1 MTKNM
6 KDKLVQQTTIIGGE
20 DGPVSVFIAGKGD
33 DFKLPLKDRFRNKR
47 YQIRKKKAEKRI
59 RPEAHTKEDTI
70 AYAKEKYGFLPLD
83 ETQRKYKNEKKC
95 VREGIVYKHRPELL
109 GEFLN
114 ITTPDVSNEKSLQEF
129 YELLRE
135 RERKIEAIS
144 DEEVPMDFRMF
155 ELVIGEG
162 HLEMI
167 LDFQWDIFAVSYG
180 GARKHMRKLRR
191 IAQDLYSYYGVT
203 EEDIANQTERYSA
216 LVCAWSEF

>member
-1 MTKNM
+1 M

-47 YQIRKKKAEKRI
+47 YQIRKKKAEKKI
-59 RPEAHTKEDTI
+59 RPEAHTKEETI
-70 AYAKEKYGFLPLD
+70 AYAKEKYGILPLD
-83 ETQRKYKNEKKC
+83 QTQRKYKNEKKC

-114 ITTPDVSNEKSLQEF
+114 ITTPDVSNEKSMQEF

-144 DEEVPMDFRMF
+144 DEEVPMDFKMF

-180 GARKHMRKLRR
+180 GARKQMRKLRR

-203 EEDIANQTERYSA
+203 EEDIRNQTERYSA

>member
-33 DFKLPLKDRFRNKR
+33 DFKVPLKDRFRNKR

-59 RPEAHTKEDTI
+59 RPEAHTKEETI
-70 AYAKEKYGFLPLD
+70 TYAKEKYGFLPLD
-83 ETQRKYKNEKKC
+83 ETQWKYKGEKRC

-109 GEFLN
+109 GELLN
-114 ITTPDVSNEKSLQEF
+114 ITTPDVLDEKSMQKY
-129 YELLRE
+129 YELLQE
-135 RERKIEAIS
+135 RERIIETIS
-144 DEEVPMDFRMF
+144 DEEVPMDFRML
-155 ELVIGEG
+155 ELVIGGG

-180 GARKHMRKLRR
+180 GDWKQMRKLRR
-191 IAQDLYSYYGVT
+191 IAQDLYFYYGVT
-203 EEDIANQTERYSA
+203 EEDITNQTERYSA
-216 LVCAWSEF
+216 LVCALSEF